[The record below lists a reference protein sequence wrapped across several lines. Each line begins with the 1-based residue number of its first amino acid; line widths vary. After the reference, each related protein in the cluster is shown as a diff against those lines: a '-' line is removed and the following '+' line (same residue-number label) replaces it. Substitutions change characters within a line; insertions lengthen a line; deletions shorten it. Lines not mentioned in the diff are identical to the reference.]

1 MNEIIYFTMM
11 TILST
16 FVLSS
21 ILTLTACSG
30 DRTIVINDL
39 SKSMEQTVRT
49 TQKTPI
55 NYSFSLKGE
64 ADGTY
69 KINGIELEKGIV
81 DTSFLSDWY
90 ADTLVFRYKAGTAKN
105 GHLTIQYR
113 F

>member
-1 MNEIIYFTMM
+1 MK

-21 ILTLTACSG
+21 MLTLIACSG

-39 SKSMEQTVRT
+39 SKPMEQTVRS
-49 TQKTPI
+49 KNKNPS
-55 NYSFSLKGE
+55 NYFFSLKGE
-64 ADGTY
+64 ADGTF
-69 KINGIELEKGIV
+69 KVNGINLEKGIV

-90 ADTLVFRYKAGTAKN
+90 ADTLVFKYEPGTAKN
-105 GHLTIQYR
+105 GHLTIKYS